1 MSNDNCSD
9 RVVESPIKV
18 DLHIHSMY
26 SKTKDGNE
34 LIGKGTIENLPVLV
48 RKLNDFGVNMAS
60 ITDHDYFSYS
70 MYKEFKRHEGE
81 GSLKKVLPGVEFTL
95 GIRVEESEIKPV
107 HVIAI
112 FDDSDEEKLKRI
124 ETNILDLKDEKVQYD
139 LKNEGM
145 LSETKLIEILK
156 KIGLDVVLIAHQ
168 KNSVKSETPAKND
181 LNSIGEEKL
190 RVT

>member
-95 GIRVEESEIKPV
+95 GNRVEKNKIRPV

-112 FDDSDEEKLKRI
+112 FDDSDDEKLKKI
-124 ETNILDLKDEKVQYD
+124 EKNGDEN
-139 LKNEGM
+139 LW
-145 LSETKLIEILK
+145 LATTK
-156 KIGLDVVLIAHQ
+156 A
-168 KNSVKSETPAKND
+168 PRA
-181 LNSIGEEKL
+181 
-190 RVT
+190 